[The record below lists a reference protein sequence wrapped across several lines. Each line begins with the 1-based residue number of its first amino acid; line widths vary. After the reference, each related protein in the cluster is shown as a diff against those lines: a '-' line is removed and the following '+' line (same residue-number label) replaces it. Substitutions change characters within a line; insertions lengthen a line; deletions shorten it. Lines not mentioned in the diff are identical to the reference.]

1 MSIIASDVAKLRSMT
16 GAGMMECQ
24 KALEEANGDLEQAAE
39 ILRKKGVIK
48 AAKRADKVAAEGL
61 TNVKV
66 SGNTAVVVE
75 VNSETDFVARN
86 EDFRKVVEKITDHLL
101 ANKPQTPDQAL
112 AQTIDGA
119 TLRDYINKMIATIGE
134 KISLRRFEVVEKTDG
149 DAFGAYIHMGGKIS
163 ALTLIANT
171 NNEALAR
178 DIAMHA
184 AAANPRFLNRDE
196 VPPEVFDKEKEI
208 ASEQLRAQGKPEN
221 IIENI
226 IKGKMEK
233 FYSEACLVEQAYIKD
248 EEKKVA
254 QVVGFTAPG
263 AKVTK
268 YLRYELGEGIEKKG
282 NDFASEVEAQLK

>member
-1 MSIIASDVAKLRSMT
+1 MHAT
-16 GAGMMECQ
+16 
-24 KALEEANGDLEQAAE
+24 NG
-39 ILRKKGVIK
+39 KKIPLV
-48 AAKRADKVAAEGL
+48 L
-61 TNVKV
+61 
-66 SGNTAVVVE
+66 
-75 VNSETDFVARN
+75 
-86 EDFRKVVEKITDHLL
+86 
-101 ANKPQTPDQAL
+101 
-112 AQTIDGA
+112 
-119 TLRDYINKMIATIGE
+119 
-134 KISLRRFEVVEKTDG
+134 FEVVEKTDG

-263 AKVTK
+263 EKVTK
-268 YLRYELGEGIEKKG
+268 NLGYELGEVIEKKG